1 MNRFIRKYAKSA
13 NPYADIFLADS
24 GSVAGRLATH
34 ILNEGPV
41 GVAGD
46 LAGYLYPADK
56 LANKGRHDFEDTTFI
71 PGALRA
77 RAIMRDRMVDKEVS
91 GGKKERGAILTEL
104 AGQISLPVLLGV
116 AGYLAGKEGIVGNG
130 DSASRF
136 KGAAAGAGI
145 GLGASL
151 LAWIAGLSRKRR
163 TKKEH
168 KEYLRNNPELKN
180 LLIPLHAA
188 YADGRRDRM
197 KVESVLED

>member
-13 NPYADIFLADS
+13 NPYSDIFLADS
-24 GSVAGRLATH
+24 DNVAGRLATH
-34 ILNEGPV
+34 ILNEGPF
-41 GVAGD
+41 GVAGG
-46 LAGYLYPADK
+46 LAGYAYPSDK
-56 LANKGRHDFEDTTFI
+56 LKLKGTRDFEDTSFI

-77 RAIMRDRMVDKEVS
+77 RSVMRDRMVDKEVS

-116 AGYLAGKEGIVGNG
+116 AGYLAGKEGIIGNG
-130 DSASRF
+130 DSKSGF
-136 KGAAAGAGI
+136 KGAVAGAGI

-168 KEYLRNNPELKN
+168 KEYLRNNPELRN